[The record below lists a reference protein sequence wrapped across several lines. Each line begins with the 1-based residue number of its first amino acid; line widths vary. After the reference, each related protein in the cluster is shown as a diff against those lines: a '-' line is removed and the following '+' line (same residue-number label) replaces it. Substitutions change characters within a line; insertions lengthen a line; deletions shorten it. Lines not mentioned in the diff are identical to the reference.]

1 MRVVIY
7 ACKELS
13 HRCREELKPFGIEVA
28 DEGPPPGKRNRSS
41 EFPCCDAALF
51 ELASLRNDQWGLRI
65 AELQDQGVCVVGI
78 AGPKTQRPWQQY
90 SEEDLDGVVPA
101 QCGAGELACALWS
114 AHRQFELRRVL
125 AQRVTELEC
134 KLQHRK
140 WIEQAKS
147 VLSEM
152 MNITESDALRHLRRE
167 ARNQRRQMHELARV
181 VVEARDLFRPP
192 AGNGS
197 HQTSFGKTAGSVR
210 PVLAPSLHV
219 RK

>member
-28 DEGPPPGKRNRSS
+28 DEEPLPGKRDRSS
-41 EFPCCDAALF
+41 EFPHCDAALLEF
-51 ELASLRNDQWGLRI
+51 ESLPNGQWGFRI
-65 AELQDQGVCVVGI
+65 TQLQNQGVCVVGI

-90 SEEDLDGVVPA
+90 SEEDLDGVVSA
-101 QCGAGELACALWS
+101 QCGARELACALWS

-125 AQRVTELEC
+125 AQRVSELERT
-134 KLQHRK
+134 LQHRK

-152 MNITESDALRHLRRE
+152 MDITEGDALRHLRRE
-167 ARNQRRQMHELARV
+167 ARNQRRGMHELARIV
-181 VVEARDLFRPP
+181 IDARDLFRPP

-197 HQTSFGKTAGSVR
+197 HQTSFGKTAGPVR
-210 PVLAPSLHV
+210 PVLAPTLRV
-219 RK
+219 RD